1 MGRRRKK
8 GKHSHSKKNANNQQ
22 VSEKIIN
29 EKINE
34 NHFDS
39 EDEARKKH
47 KCKKNDFEHLTIL
60 DGLLILLLLKE
71 TGYLDE
77 EPYFDETNYDKT
89 NYDKTHYDKT
99 HYDKSN
105 YDKTHYDKSNYDKTH
120 YNKTHENKT
129 YDNKVYDNKT
139 YDNKTQDEAYKDEY
153 KEFGEKTDSLA
164 DGKGHFDFD
173 AFEEDS
179 IDQQ

>member
-105 YDKTHYDKSNYDKTH
+105 YDKTHY
-120 YNKTHENKT
+120 NKTHENKT

>member
-8 GKHSHSKKNANNQQ
+8 NKHSHSKKNANNQP

-71 TGYLDE
+71 TGYLDD

-89 NYDKTHYDKT
+89 NYDKTQ
-99 HYDKSN
+99 YDKSN
-105 YDKTHYDKSNYDKTH
+105 YDKTNYDKTH
-120 YNKTHENKT
+120 ENKTHENKT
-129 YDNKVYDNKT
+129 YDNKIHDNKAYDNKT
-139 YDNKTQDEAYKDEY
+139 HDEAYKDEY
-153 KEFGEKTDSLA
+153 KEFGEKTDSQA